1 MYYQQTTNSLL
12 VYFSLQKKKG
22 KQNKNNK
29 KKEKQSFPHKAM
41 ENLTSFPPRA
51 PNSNTGVCV
60 LPKKRPQDRRSCD
73 RQDDSKSYEHSR
85 RAFSMFQ
92 QHQISRAK
100 VTVENFSGLSWGL
113 FYLHLGPVPPSH
125 LVQV

>member
-1 MYYQQTTNSLL
+1 MYYQQTTVFWSTSA
-12 VYFSLQKKKG
+12 FKRKRRKTKQK
-22 KQNKNNK
+22 Q

-51 PNSNTGVCV
+51 PNGNTGVCV

-100 VTVENFSGLSWGL
+100 VTVENFSGLSWDL
-113 FYLHLGPVPPSH
+113 FYLNLGPLPPSH